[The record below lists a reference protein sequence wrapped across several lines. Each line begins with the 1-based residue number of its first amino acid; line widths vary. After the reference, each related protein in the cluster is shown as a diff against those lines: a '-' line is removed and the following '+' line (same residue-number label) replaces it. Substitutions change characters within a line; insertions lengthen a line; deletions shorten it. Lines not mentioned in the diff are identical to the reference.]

1 MANRNRDRKLRS
13 VYNWW
18 VSFSMGRCIRLCL
31 GKNRLKMSNIDE
43 LIMGHD
49 YYKTKDFIVQEELKL
64 EVLKNL
70 SKKN

>member
-1 MANRNRDRKLRS
+1 
-13 VYNWW
+13 
-18 VSFSMGRCIRLCL
+18 
-31 GKNRLKMSNIDE
+31 MSNIDE

-70 SKKN
+70 YKTN

>member
-1 MANRNRDRKLRS
+1 
-13 VYNWW
+13 
-18 VSFSMGRCIRLCL
+18 MGRCIRLCL

-43 LIMGHD
+43 LIMEHD
-49 YYKTKDFIVQEELKL
+49 YYKTKDLIVQEELKL